1 MDSIL
6 AAAGGK
12 GKVTPPAATK
22 MASEQRPRPE
32 RKPKATPSS
41 PAKPNPASNIVTP
54 KAMEIV
60 AEEVGVPVEDLD
72 DERLFSEM
80 GVDSLMALTISG
92 KFREALGVEISS
104 SMFVDYPAV
113 KDLKKFLG
121 STESASNEPPR
132 TSDSS
137 SSEEGSPSRLA
148 SPTAEI
154 DSASSVTD
162 SEGSTP
168 LECGDSSTS
177 TLIRATIAEE
187 TGVPLGD
194 IDGSTDLASLGL
206 DSLMSLTIGG
216 KIRESTG
223 HELPS
228 EFFAE
233 NPTMDAIEKSL
244 GVDKKPAS
252 KSGDSGRGN
261 ARQVIMSPDASE
273 DETHPKA
280 DVSNCSIE
288 PAPKRSPETE
298 PAPSSLP
305 VATSILLQ
313 GLPTSP
319 RSLFLLPDGSGSATS
334 YSLLP
339 PLSSTNNLAVYALN
353 SPFLKTPESYPPSI
367 PTLVSH
373 FLTEIRRRQP
383 HGPYHLA
390 GWSAGGVCAYE
401 ACLQLISCGEAVA
414 KLILI
419 DAPCPLD
426 LGRLPSHLHR
436 FFDEHGLL
444 GPAPNGNKTDGGGGT
459 PDWLIPHF
467 DASIAALS
475 AYRPA
480 RLPSKKKNQNGLP
493 TTHAIWA
500 KDGVCKFPTDPRPKM
515 MVGKGGGGR
524 REPSGMSWLL
534 DNREGAQLKSNGWDS
549 LLGAEGGIAETA
561 VVEGANHFT
570 LMREGKVEAVGDFLR
585 GAMME

>member
-12 GKVTPPAATK
+12 GKVSSPAATK
-22 MASEQRPRPE
+22 MPSEQRPRPE
-32 RKPKATPSS
+32 RKPKVTPSS
-41 PAKPNPASNIVTP
+41 SAKPSPPSNVVTP

-60 AEEVGVPVEDLD
+60 AEEVGVPTEDLV
-72 DERLFSEM
+72 DESLFSEM

-104 SMFVDYPAV
+104 SMFVDYPTV
-113 KDLKKFLG
+113 KDLKRFLG
-121 STESASNEPPR
+121 STGSTESTSNETAR
-132 TSDSS
+132 TTDSS
-137 SSEEGSPSRLA
+137 SSEGSPSRLA

-168 LECGDSSTS
+168 LECGDSSMT

-187 TGVPLGD
+187 TGVPLED

-233 NPTMDAIEKSL
+233 NTTINAIEKSL
-244 GVDKKPAS
+244 GVDQKPAS
-252 KSGDSGRGN
+252 ESGGKGN
-261 ARQVIMSPDASE
+261 ARQVITSPDASE

-280 DVSNCSIE
+280 DVIA
-288 PAPKRSPETE
+288 PASKRSPETE
-298 PAPSSLP
+298 TASSSFPS
-305 VATSILLQ
+305 ATSILLQ

-319 RSLFLLPDGSGSATS
+319 QSLFLLPDGSGSATS

-339 PLSSTNNLAVYALN
+339 PLSSTNSLAVYALN
-353 SPFLKTPESYPPSI
+353 SPFLKAPRSYPPSI

-383 HGPYHLA
+383 HGPYNLA

-401 ACLQLISCGEAVA
+401 ACLQLTASGEPVE

-419 DAPCPLD
+419 DAPCPMD
-426 LGRLPSHLHR
+426 LGRLPSYLHK
-436 FFDEHGLL
+436 FFDENGLL
-444 GPAPNGNKTDGGGGT
+444 GPSPNGNNGGT

-475 AYRPA
+475 AYRPG
-480 RLPSKKKNQNGLP
+480 RLPKNKLP
-493 TTHAIWA
+493 VTHAIWA
-500 KDGVCKFPTDPRPKM
+500 KDGVCKFPTDPRPKLK
-515 MVGKGGGGR
+515 KGQQ
-524 REPSGMSWLL
+524 EPNGMSWLL
-534 DNREGAQLKSNGWDS
+534 DNREGPQLKFNGWDS
-549 LLGAEGGIAETA
+549 LLGDEGIAETA
-561 VVEGANHFT
+561 CVEGANHFT
-570 LMREGKVEAVGDFLR
+570 LMREGKVEAVGDFLK
-585 GAMME
+585 GAME